1 MILFH
6 SEAQAPPRGTIFL
19 SAILLLVSSMS
30 YLSVIKKANQK
41 ANHFLME
48 KHLIS
53 QKFQKSWNF
62 DVWEIFSIFFM

>member
-1 MILFH
+1 MVKMILFH

-19 SAILLLVSSMS
+19 SEILLLVSSMP
-30 YLSVIKKANQK
+30 YLAVIKK